1 MTKTEATE
9 TRIARAVDALRMIRL
24 SPRRWAHYDDATRRW
39 WAVSRSDLV
48 ALLAVLGEADQGAA
62 YSRWC
67 ADAFARPLT
76 PRQKR
81 TLDKIRYA

>member
-1 MTKTEATE
+1 MNQTTE

-39 WAVSRSDLV
+39 WAVSRADLV
-48 ALLAVLGEADQGAA
+48 ALLAVLGEADQGEA
-62 YSRWC
+62 YSLWC
-67 ADAFARPLT
+67 ADTFSRALT
-76 PRQKR
+76 PRQQR